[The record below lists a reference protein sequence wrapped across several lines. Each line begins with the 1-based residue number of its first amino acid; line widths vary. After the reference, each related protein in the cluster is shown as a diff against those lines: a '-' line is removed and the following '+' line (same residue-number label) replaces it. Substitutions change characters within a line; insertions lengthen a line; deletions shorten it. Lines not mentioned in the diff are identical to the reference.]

1 MLDLITRKIYYFIE
15 GIILGFGK
23 NEDVPVQT
31 SVFFDGK
38 GLWKYMKQGNH
49 FDLIFLDIEMEQM
62 NGIAVGRAIRDTLGD
77 EECKI
82 VFISSRRDYAMELFA
97 IRPMDFLVK
106 PVTEEKLKAVWK
118 LYSRL
123 YPKKEQNV
131 FYYQAKGNKNYI
143 AFSRIL
149 YFRADNRK
157 IEIHTIDRDVVTFY
171 GKMSEVKRQTDAGR
185 FIQISRSEL
194 VNYNAVEEYREHM
207 LILRGGERLLIVAS
221 RRKTAG
227 LQISD
232 YMGEMMK
239 NVGSDY

>member
-1 MLDLITRKIYYFIE
+1 MKIAICDDDV
-15 GIILGFGK
+15 ILCHQLEDCILCFGK

-38 GLWKYMKQGNH
+38 SLWEYMKQGNH

-62 NGIAVGRAIRDTLGD
+62 NGIATGRAIRDTLGD

-106 PVTEEKLKAVWK
+106 PVTEEKLKAIWE
-118 LYSRL
+118 LYNRL
-123 YPKKEQNV
+123 YQKEQNV
-131 FYYQAKGNKNYI
+131 FYYEAKGSRNYI

-149 YFRADNRK
+149 YFRAYNRK
-157 IEIHTIDRDVVTFY
+157 IEIHTISGDVITFY
-171 GKMSEVKRQTDAGR
+171 GKISEVKKQTDAGR

-194 VNYNAVEEYREHM
+194 VNYNAVEEYREDM
-207 LILRGGERLLIVAS
+207 LILRGGERLPVVAS
-221 RRKTAG
+221 RRKAAG
-227 LQISD
+227 EKILD
-232 YMGEMMK
+232 YMGKMM
-239 NVGSDY
+239 

>member
-1 MLDLITRKIYYFIE
+1 MRIAICDDDVILCHQLE

-31 SVFFDGK
+31 PVFFDGK

-106 PVTEEKLKAVWK
+106 PVTEEKLKAVWE

-123 YPKKEQNV
+123 YQKEQNV

-157 IEIHTIDRDVVTFY
+157 IEIHTTGGNVITFY
-171 GKMSEVKRQTDAGR
+171 GKISEVKRQTDVGR

-207 LILRGGERLLIVAS
+207 LTLRGGERLPVVAS
-221 RRKTAG
+221 RRKAAG
-227 LQISD
+227 LQMSD
-232 YMGEMMK
+232 YMGEMM
-239 NVGSDY
+239 

>member
-1 MLDLITRKIYYFIE
+1 MRIAICDDDVILCHQLE

-106 PVTEEKLKAVWK
+106 PVTQEKLKAIWE

-123 YPKKEQNV
+123 YQKEQNV

-157 IEIHTIDRDVVTFY
+157 IEIHTTGGNVITFY
-171 GKMSEVKRQTDAGR
+171 GKISEVKRQTDVGR

-207 LILRGGERLLIVAS
+207 LTLRGGERLPVVAS
-221 RRKTAG
+221 RRKAAG
-227 LQISD
+227 LQMSD
-232 YMGEMMK
+232 YMGEMM
-239 NVGSDY
+239 

>member
-1 MLDLITRKIYYFIE
+1 M
-15 GIILGFGK
+15 G
-23 NEDVPVQT
+23 
-31 SVFFDGK
+31 S
-38 GLWKYMKQGNH
+38 
-49 FDLIFLDIEMEQM
+49 EMCIRDRQM

-82 VFISSRRDYAMELFA
+82 VFISSRRDYAIELFA

-157 IEIHTIDRDVVTFY
+157 IEIHTIGGNVITFY
-171 GKMSEVKRQTDAGR
+171 GKISEVKRQTDVGR

-194 VNYNAVEEYREHM
+194 VNYNAVEEYRGNM
-207 LILRGGERLLIVAS
+207 LTLRGGEVLPIVAS
-221 RRKTAG
+221 RRKEAG
-227 LQISD
+227 EKILD
-232 YMGEMMK
+232 YMGEMM
-239 NVGSDY
+239 

>member
-1 MLDLITRKIYYFIE
+1 
-15 GIILGFGK
+15 
-23 NEDVPVQT
+23 
-31 SVFFDGK
+31 
-38 GLWKYMKQGNH
+38 
-49 FDLIFLDIEMEQM
+49 MEQM

-106 PVTEEKLKAVWK
+106 PVTEEKLKAVWE

-123 YPKKEQNV
+123 YQKEQNV

-157 IEIHTIDRDVVTFY
+157 IEIHTIGGNVITFY
-171 GKMSEVKRQTDAGR
+171 GKISEVKRQTDVGR

-207 LILRGGERLLIVAS
+207 LTLRGGERLPVVAS
-221 RRKTAG
+221 RRKAAG
-227 LQISD
+227 LQMSD
-232 YMGEMMK
+232 YMGEMM
-239 NVGSDY
+239 